1 MIDFQLMLHLPLVG
15 IQHGSSSDLTTPY
28 MLLACSTE
36 FDQGYGIEKIF
47 GLRFASRA
55 QYFFLAISETQKKLA
70 WSTSVECAKKKKT
83 TEWWKVKSP
92 SPLSGRGLITP
103 CAPNPSPR
111 RNCALSSL
119 EARTHGIWHFLP
131 PVSLVGNRIG
141 AVCLSVCVSVCVSVC
156 LLGPSRLVT
165 IILRYM
171 CMSIH
176 QFMTKGL
183 SLGAGAG
190 GSWKLPRFHNDI
202 LSP

>member
-1 MIDFQLMLHLPLVG
+1 MVMMQQGMLQSSFETGHDAMQWVMLMNIHEHDLDRIFSGLKIVDFPKLCGVSRREWVICG
-15 IQHGSSSDLTTPY
+15 TT
-28 MLLACSTE
+28 LSCLN
-36 FDQGYGIEKIF
+36 K
-47 GLRFASRA
+47 
-55 QYFFLAISETQKKLA
+55 
-70 WSTSVECAKKKKT
+70 KKKKT